1 MDYGMIGKIKKAKQY
16 AAEERERIQINNLSI
31 TFDGKNNPHVVDFEN
46 GQWQCDC
53 DFFKTRGRCSHTIAL
68 EEILEGVGWGKE

>member
-16 AAEERERIQINNLSI
+16 AVEERGRIQINTLSI
-31 TFDGKNNPHVVDFEN
+31 TFDGKNNPHLVDFN
-46 GQWQCDC
+46 DGHWQCDC

-68 EEILEGVGWGKE
+68 EEILDGVSWGE